1 MKEKILEN
9 KLRASDQHEGKNTA
23 VELVQVGVCL
33 PLGEHNRVTEFL
45 CKIFVTV

>member
-9 KLRASDQHEGKNTA
+9 KLRASDQHEGKNIA
-23 VELVQVGVCL
+23 VELVRVVVCL
-33 PLGEHNRVTEFL
+33 SLGEHSCVIEFL